1 MILHIL
7 AYIRKMGVNIIN
19 NMLKSLIKEG
29 IIKRYDMNNEQW
41 KSGGDWSK
49 CRRQKYC
56 STMCKENRKL
66 LTRTVY
72 QAVDK
77 KMGGILGKIV
87 NI

>member
-1 MILHIL
+1 
-7 AYIRKMGVNIIN
+7 MGVNIIN
-19 NMLKSLIKEG
+19 NMLKSLINEE

-41 KSGGDWSK
+41 KNGGDCSK

-56 STMCKENRKL
+56 STICKENRKL
-66 LTRTVY
+66 LTHTVY
-72 QAVDK
+72 QAMDK